1 MRNSQIRNLDSFM
14 SMSLLPIVWY
24 NTPRVLYI
32 NAKTDIKEILDE
44 NKGKSGIYIWINK
57 LNGKRYIGSAFDL
70 GDKKSGRLNR
80 YFRGLC
86 LLNIDYSSLTN

>member
-1 MRNSQIRNLDSFM
+1 MFLQIGTSDIFM

-44 NKGKSGIYIWINK
+44 NKGKSGIYVWINK
-57 LNGKRYIGSAFDL
+57 LSGKRYIGSAFDL

-80 YFRGLC
+80 Y
-86 LLNIDYSSLTN
+86 LT

>member
-1 MRNSQIRNLDSFM
+1 MDNFQLGTSDLFT

-32 NAKTDIKEILDE
+32 NAKLDIKEILDE

-57 LNGKRYIGSAFDL
+57 LNGKQYKF
-70 GDKKSGRLNR
+70 
-80 YFRGLC
+80 
-86 LLNIDYSSLTN
+86 